1 MQIINNY
8 HPIFAKQNN
17 FKGSL
22 MDYLSKPAVQP
33 SGEVQPVQNAPAAAV
48 TAAYMK
54 VDAPELEKLRKIGAG
69 NLLLAMTTAASKAN
83 AAVASAKVE
92 EPKTEKL
99 EGYKNNLRS
108 MFQNNQV
115 VIYAMVPRIFN
126 AKDKNGNRLIEEGEE
141 KGTFLNMIDRLDEL
155 KSYGINTLHW
165 LPINPPGT
173 IAAKGSAGS
182 VYAPLD
188 YLTIDPALDDPNNPK
203 SVKEECKEAINECH
217 KRGIKVMIDLPSCMS
232 VDLYD
237 ARPDLRAEDASGNPK
252 TPEGWEDIRM
262 FEPWADQDK
271 RILNPALMKYHKD
284 FIDMC
289 IDLGIDGIRAD
300 VARAKPVE
308 FWDELITYTRRKDPE
323 FAFLAESYTYEDASP
338 IKNMPADRPE
348 ELLEAGFDS
357 YYGQYHIFPSWN
369 SEEFH
374 QFVKDNLKMSEKYDK
389 GKSLIG
395 SFATHD
401 DKSPMSNGGPDYCMM
416 TSAIQA
422 TLPMTNPYIV
432 TGFETGDDYIYPYG
446 KKYVDKTFNELMKN
460 PVYKDTVDSLLQSES
475 YSKNINLP
483 RLLNSEDAN
492 LKISELAKK
501 PEYKKLVNY
510 FTNFMLTKDNIKH
523 YVHPEFLDIFN
534 ESAKPEGKHPEIGR
548 HFAQLMNV
556 FRKQYENVITKGSY
570 IELKVDG
577 NKRKDIIAYAR
588 HYQGKTLVV
597 IANKDVNSRERVT
610 VKVPGLKSTQ
620 VLKDLSPEYGNPSR
634 YQAQDGAIRLE
645 LGAARAHIFE
655 VDTPD
660 IEKAFK
666 PSEVYRQNL

>member
-1 MQIINNY
+1 
-8 HPIFAKQNN
+8 
-17 FKGSL
+17 
-22 MDYLSKPAVQP
+22 
-33 SGEVQPVQNAPAAAV
+33 
-48 TAAYMK
+48 
-54 VDAPELEKLRKIGAG
+54 
-69 NLLLAMTTAASKAN
+69 
-83 AAVASAKVE
+83 
-92 EPKTEKL
+92 
-99 EGYKNNLRS
+99 
-108 MFQNNQV
+108 
-115 VIYAMVPRIFN
+115 
-126 AKDKNGNRLIEEGEE
+126 
-141 KGTFLNMIDRLDEL
+141 
-155 KSYGINTLHW
+155 
-165 LPINPPGT
+165 
-173 IAAKGSAGS
+173 
-182 VYAPLD
+182 
-188 YLTIDPALDDPNNPK
+188 
-203 SVKEECKEAINECH
+203 
-217 KRGIKVMIDLPSCMS
+217 
-232 VDLYD
+232 
-237 ARPDLRAEDASGNPK
+237 
-252 TPEGWEDIRM
+252 
-262 FEPWADQDK
+262 
-271 RILNPALMKYHKD
+271 
-284 FIDMC
+284 
-289 IDLGIDGIRAD
+289 
-300 VARAKPVE
+300 
-308 FWDELITYTRRKDPE
+308 
-323 FAFLAESYTYEDASP
+323 
-338 IKNMPADRPE
+338 
-348 ELLEAGFDS
+348 
-357 YYGQYHIFPSWN
+357 
-369 SEEFH
+369 
-374 QFVKDNLKMSEKYDK
+374 
-389 GKSLIG
+389 
-395 SFATHD
+395 
-401 DKSPMSNGGPDYCMM
+401 
-416 TSAIQA
+416 
-422 TLPMTNPYIV
+422 
-432 TGFETGDDYIYPYG
+432 
-446 KKYVDKTFNELMKN
+446 MKN

-534 ESAKPEGKHPEIGR
+534 ESAKPEGKHPEIGK